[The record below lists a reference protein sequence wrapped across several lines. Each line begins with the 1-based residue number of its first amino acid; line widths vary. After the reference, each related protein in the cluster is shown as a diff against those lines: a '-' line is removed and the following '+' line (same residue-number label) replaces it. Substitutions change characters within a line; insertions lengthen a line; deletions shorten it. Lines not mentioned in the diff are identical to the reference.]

1 MGRFSAFSIVKHCIR
16 HFIHDATLGCKQPQ
30 PSRWLKPDLQQLEI
44 METAT
49 IPAELE
55 ACWKQLDC
63 GFPRVEPVFAECMR
77 GALATLSSQGVD
89 AYIENARFLGK
100 MGRGAE
106 PILIFL
112 EKWPGVV
119 KALGEEALPD
129 IMECIRQMW
138 KSPNGNSITPFLQAL
153 PATARRL
160 QSPQQLRDYLDIV
173 LNFMER
179 TTGSIHGIQQTFPSP
194 GLPSFFKQIPLLL
207 GQLSLAGLKNW
218 VEYGVRYYR
227 DHPDRQIDYFS
238 LQSADSRAVLQ
249 RERHGTLLVD
259 NERKLDMYLRG
270 LWRDEQPLIPYS
282 TAFDILRQPVPY
294 YDKLGIRLPDVY
306 DDFIATLTHRQPIPT
321 STLPLKGRE
330 QSPLPPQGEGWDEG
344 GEPVPNDTT
353 IIISGIDRYRAVLA
367 HIAGHR
373 RWTTAIFA
381 DNFSPFQ
388 RMAAEFFEDSRV
400 EYLAIR
406 EYPGLRRIFTALHPI
421 PAEDACDPE
430 QESGLR
436 HRLAMLSRAILD
448 PQHPYQNT
456 HVVEFAQRFRE
467 LMQHGNS
474 STPEMAELAV
484 AFVAKT
490 RRQSDQLAKIHF
502 KDTVV
507 DYRDDNR
514 QMWKFIEE
522 GDEEEAFDA
531 PRKIEPG
538 KEINGLPPRYYHE
551 WDYLNQSYR
560 PDWVSVYEALHP
572 PGNAADIDRL
582 LAKHAGLAKRLKK
595 MLDLLKPQDKVR
607 IRYQEE
613 GSELDLDVA
622 LRSLIDYKS
631 GATPDPRINMS
642 HKTSGRNIAVM
653 LLLDLSES
661 LNESVF
667 AGMGGKPPNS
677 QKAAGCDQTIL
688 ELSREAVSLLAWAI
702 EKLGDPFAIAGFH
715 SNTRHDVRYL
725 HIKGYSE
732 SWDDR
737 VKGRLAAME
746 AGYSTRMG
754 AAMRHAAH
762 YLDKQQADKKLLL
775 ILTDGEPSDIDS
787 KDARLLIEDARQ
799 AVTELDRQGIYAY
812 CINLDSKADKY
823 VADIFGKQYTII
835 DRVAQLPEKLPQL
848 FISLTK

>member
-1 MGRFSAFSIVKHCIR
+1 M
-16 HFIHDATLGCKQPQ
+16 
-30 PSRWLKPDLQQLEI
+30 EI
-44 METAT
+44 AT

-55 ACWKQLDC
+55 ACWKRLDC
-63 GFPRVEPVFAECMR
+63 GFPRVAPVFADCMR
-77 GALATLSSQGVD
+77 EALATLTKEGVD

-112 EKWPGVV
+112 EAWPAVA
-119 KALGEEALPD
+119 KTLGEAALPD
-129 IMECIRQMW
+129 VMETIRRMT
-138 KSPNGNSITPFLQAL
+138 KSPNSNAIVPFLQAL
-153 PATARRL
+153 PSAARRL
-160 QSPQQLRDYLDIV
+160 QTQQQLRDFLDIA
-173 LNFMER
+173 LDFMER
-179 TTGSIHGIQQTFPSP
+179 TTGSIHGIHQTFPSP
-194 GLPSFFKQIPLLL
+194 GLPEFFKKLPQLL

-218 VEYGVRYYR
+218 VDYGVRYYR
-227 DHPDRQIDYFS
+227 DHPERQADYFG

-249 RERHGTLLVD
+249 RERHGTLLAD

-270 LWRDEQPLIPYS
+270 LWRDEGSLIPYS
-282 TAFDILRQPVPY
+282 NAFDELRQPVPY

-306 DDFIATLTHRQPIPT
+306 DDTRGVAGL
-321 STLPLKGRE
+321 
-330 QSPLPPQGEGWDEG
+330 
-344 GEPVPNDTT
+344 
-353 IIISGIDRYRAVLA
+353 DRYRAVLA
-367 HIAGHR
+367 HIAAHR

-388 RMAAEFFEDSRV
+388 RMAVEFLEDSRV
-400 EYLAIR
+400 ECLALR
-406 EYPGLRRIFTALHPI
+406 EYPGLRRIYMALHPV

-430 QESGLR
+430 RESGLR

-448 PQHPYQNT
+448 PQHPYKNP
-456 HVVEFAQRFRE
+456 HVVEFAQRFHE
-467 LMQHGNS
+467 LMRHGDS
-474 STPEMAELAV
+474 STPEIAELAI

-490 RRQSDQLAKIHF
+490 RLQSDQLAKIHF
-502 KDTVV
+502 TDTVV
-507 DYRDDNR
+507 GYRDDNR

-531 PRKIEPG
+531 PRRIEPG
-538 KEINGLPPRYYHE
+538 EEIDGLPARHYHE

-582 LAKHAGLAKRLKK
+582 LARHGALAKRLKK

-607 IRYQEE
+607 IRYQED

-642 HKTSGRNIAVM
+642 HRTSGRNIAVM

-661 LNESVF
+661 LNE
-667 AGMGGKPPNS
+667 
-677 QKAAGCDQTIL
+677 KAAGCDQTIL

-702 EKLGDPFAIAGFH
+702 DRLGDPFAIAGFH

-732 SWDDR
+732 RWGDP

-762 YLDKQQADKKLLL
+762 YLGKQQADKKLMLV
-775 ILTDGEPSDIDS
+775 LTDGEPADVDS
-787 KDARLLIEDARQ
+787 KDGRMLVEDARQ
-799 AVTELDRQGIYAY
+799 AVKELDRQGIYAY
-812 CINLDSKADKY
+812 CINLDRKADEY
-823 VADIFGKQYTII
+823 VADIFGRQYTIV
-835 DRVAQLPEKLPQL
+835 DRVAQLPEKLPTL
-848 FISLTK
+848 FLSLTK